1 MFDSLKDKLQDV
13 FSALGKRGALR
24 ESDVDAALR
33 EVRLAL
39 LDADVALPVVKSFV
53 ANVREKAVG
62 SDVLKSVRPDQQVI
76 KIVND
81 ALTEVLG
88 SEPAPLN
95 IAVNPPAVILMA
107 GLQGSGK
114 TTTAGKLALRLRTR
128 ERKKVMLA
136 SLFVTRPAAREQLR
150 ILGEQAEVGVL
161 PEADRESPAQ
171 IAKRALQ
178 AAKLQ
183 GFDVLILDTAG
194 RVTIDEG
201 LMAEL
206 REVKA
211 LTNPHEV
218 LLVADA
224 MTGQDAVTTATA
236 FNEAV
241 DITGIVL
248 TRLDGDARGG
258 AALSMREI
266 TGCPIKLV
274 GVGEKQ
280 DALEEFDPARM
291 AGRILDMGDVVALVE
306 KAAENIEQE
315 EAERLAKRMAKGQF
329 DMNDFLSQPRQ
340 LQKMGGLGGI
350 MGMLP
355 GLGKMQKQIAAAGI
369 DDSMIRRQEAIILSM
384 TKKERASVGLL
395 NASRRKRIAAGSGTS
410 VQEVNRVVKQYQEMA
425 KMMKKLGGKSGASMM
440 KALMGGGMGGM
451 GGGMPG
457 GMPGGAPG
465 GTTGGGMPG
474 LGGLGGGL
482 PGNLPGGKGGLPGLP
497 GGLPGLG
504 GKPSGKRNSQ
514 NSHNSLRKDE
524 YSWLSRSDLPAAAP
538 RSARFTVLLL
548 PRLLPRVTAVMSSG
562 SAPTTRWCRKTTTSA

>member
-13 FSALGKRGALR
+13 FSGLGKRGALR
-24 ESDVDAALR
+24 EADVDAALR

-39 LDADVALPVVKSFV
+39 LDADVALPVVKTFMSR
-53 ANVREKAVG
+53 VREQAVG
-62 SDVLKSVRPDQQVI
+62 VEVLKAVRPDQQVI

-81 ALTEVLG
+81 VLVDVLG
-88 SEPAPLN
+88 GEAAPLN
-95 IAVNPPAVILMA
+95 VAVNPPAVVLMA

-114 TTTAGKLALRLRTR
+114 TTTAGKLALRLRTK

-136 SLFVTRPAAREQLR
+136 SLDVTRPAAREQLR
-150 ILGEQAEVGVL
+150 VLGEQAEVGVL

-178 AAKLQ
+178 AASLQ
-183 GFDVLILDTAG
+183 GFDVVILDTAG

-206 REVKA
+206 REIKA
-211 LTNPHEV
+211 LANPHEI

-224 MTGQDAVTTATA
+224 MTGQDAVTTAAA
-236 FNEAV
+236 FNDAV

-258 AALSMREI
+258 AALSMREV
-266 TGCPIKLV
+266 TGRPIKYA

-306 KAAENIEQE
+306 KAAETIEAE

-329 DMNDFLSQPRQ
+329 DMNDFLSQLRQ

-369 DDSMIRRQEAIILSM
+369 DDSMIKRQEAIILSM
-384 TKKERASVGLL
+384 TKKERRSVGLL
-395 NASRRKRIAAGSGTS
+395 NASRRKRIAAGSGTT
-410 VQEVNRVVKQYQEMA
+410 VQEVNRLVKQYQDMA
-425 KMMKKLGGKSGASMM
+425 KMMKKLGGKSGAAMM
-440 KALMGGGMGGM
+440 KALTGGGMGGLGGALGGM

-457 GMPGGAPG
+457 GM
-465 GTTGGGMPG
+465 
-474 LGGLGGGL
+474 GGGL
-482 PGNLPGGKGGLPGLP
+482 PNGMKGGPGGLPGLP

-504 GKPSGKRNSQ
+504 GKPSGK
-514 NSHNSLRKDE
+514 K
-524 YSWLSRSDLPAAAP
+524 
-538 RSARFTVLLL
+538 
-548 PRLLPRVTAVMSSG
+548 
-562 SAPTTRWCRKTTTSA
+562 K

>member
-1 MFDSLKDKLQDV
+1 MFDTLKDKLQDV
-13 FSALGKRGALR
+13 FSGLGKRGALR
-24 ESDVDAALR
+24 EADVDAALR

-39 LDADVALPVVKSFV
+39 LDADVALPVVKTFISR
-53 ANVREKAVG
+53 VREQAVG
-62 SDVLKSVRPDQQVI
+62 VDVLKAVRPDQQVI

-81 ALTEVLG
+81 TLTEVLG

-114 TTTAGKLALRLRTR
+114 TTTAGKLALRLRSR
-128 ERKKVMLA
+128 DRKKVMLA
-136 SLFVTRPAAREQLR
+136 SLDVTRPAAREQLR
-150 ILGEQAEVGVL
+150 ILGEQAEVDVL
-161 PEADRESPAQ
+161 READRESPAQ

-194 RVTIDEG
+194 RVSIDEA
-201 LMAEL
+201 LMSEL
-206 REVKA
+206 REIKA

-266 TGCPIKLV
+266 TGRPIKLV

-306 KAAENIEQE
+306 KAAENIEVE

-329 DMNDFLSQPRQ
+329 DMNDFLSQLRQ

-384 TKKERASVGLL
+384 TKKERIAVGLL
-395 NASRRKRIAAGSGTS
+395 NASRRKRIAAGSGTT
-410 VQEVNRVVKQYQEMA
+410 VQEVNRLVKQYQDMA
-425 KMMKKLGGKSGASMM
+425 RMMKKLGGKSGAAAM
-440 KALMGGGMGGM
+440 KALMGGGMPGGM

-457 GMPGGAPG
+457 CMPGGLGGMPGGMG
-465 GTTGGGMPG
+465 G
-474 LGGLGGGL
+474 
-482 PGNLPGGKGGLPGLP
+482 

-504 GKPSGKRNSQ
+504 GGGLGGGSFPGLGGPSSKKPDGKD
-514 NSHNSLRKDE
+514 K
-524 YSWLSRSDLPAAAP
+524 
-538 RSARFTVLLL
+538 
-548 PRLLPRVTAVMSSG
+548 
-562 SAPTTRWCRKTTTSA
+562 